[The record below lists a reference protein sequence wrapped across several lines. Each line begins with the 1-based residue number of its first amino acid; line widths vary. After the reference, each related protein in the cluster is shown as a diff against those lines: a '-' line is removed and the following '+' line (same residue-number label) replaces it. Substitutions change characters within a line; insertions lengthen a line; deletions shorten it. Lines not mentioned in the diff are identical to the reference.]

1 MKRTRVAAAVTVC
14 ALVPLLV
21 PTVLVLIASFSA
33 GDVLTFPPRG
43 LTTHWYGQMLAN
55 GAVWKALGNSLYVA
69 GLSVLINVLCGV
81 PAALALPRVGRY
93 SRALFTVVLSLGLS
107 SPTIVSAFAYFD
119 VYSRLGVGNSLT
131 AVALAVAVT
140 SFPFML
146 WTVVAAIEDLDPNL
160 LPAAATM
167 GADPVE
173 QFLFI
178 RLPLLAPGIITGALV
193 VFVLS
198 ITDFVVSQVLTTVD
212 DQTLPVYLYSGLR
225 GAISPSLGAVSALFI
240 VVVAVAFAVVLRLG
254 KVERFL
260 FRA

>member
-1 MKRTRVAAAVTVC
+1 MKRLRVAAVVTIC
-14 ALVPLLV
+14 ALIPLLV
-21 PTVLVLIASFSA
+21 PTILVLVASLSR
-33 GDVLTFPPRG
+33 GEVLTFPPQG
-43 LTTHWYGQMLAN
+43 FTTHWYSEMLAN
-55 GAVWKALGNSLYVA
+55 GAVWTALGNSLYVA
-69 GLSVLINVLCGV
+69 VLSVVINVICGV
-81 PAALALPRVGRY
+81 PAALALPHVGRY

-119 VYSRLGVGNSLT
+119 IYSRIGIANNLS
-131 AVALAVAVT
+131 AVAIAVAVT

-146 WTVVAAIEDLDPNL
+146 WTVLAAIEDLDPNL
-160 LPAAATM
+160 LPAASTM

-178 RLPLLAPGIITGALV
+178 RLPLLAPGIVTGALV

-240 VVVAVAFAVVLRLG
+240 VVVAVAFAIVLRLG